1 MTRQS
6 NTDWFII
13 KFRCKFFN
21 LLLHFSSLA
30 SSKVLLKVNYPA
42 DRNFKISF
50 PRLMSTDLARQRL
63 IQLFQF
69 FKAVEDRRT
78 PIVSEIRSHSW
89 AMWLHALPQHEF
101 IRLDRP
107 SPDSG
112 EWLKVTKPN
121 LSPCPNPAEF
131 LKGWLDDGWE
141 NPSVERPTVL
151 KERIEKRGE
160 DYVRVAF
167 ETDKNRLTLFNEWN
181 AKRTLWRERELP
193 LRQVLAVWERMFSL
207 HNDLQRDGESWELV
221 LGDGIFSYSG
231 GSFPIFHPVMVRK
244 VEHTFDS
251 ATLQFTFADSDA
263 RPELY
268 TPLFANSLFAELPIK
283 SWQESLEEGDFHP
296 LDAETLD
303 HWLKGLVGNLE
314 NGSFTSSLPPE
325 NSEQPIMGRG
335 AVLFLRSRSAGKSQ
349 FIDHILRHLP
359 TATEFPSSLLRI
371 VGISPPTETTSD
383 EEINC
388 AYANE
393 QDDVILTKPANA
405 EQVAIVRRLSKRDGV
420 LVQGPPGTGKTHTI
434 ANLVG
439 SFLAEGKSVLVT
451 SHATKALRVLRSQV
465 ASPLQSLCVSILDS
479 NAQSRLEREMAIREL
494 ASRLSDNPD
503 QYRQRAEGLRQRRS
517 GLLQDIRATR
527 NELLT
532 SVQGEYTSIVLNG
545 EQIDP
550 AKAAREVATGVEIHD
565 WLIGPIDPQAPCP
578 ITDAEALQLILSSHR
593 ISDLDE
599 AELIGMLP
607 TLDSLPTSEQ
617 FQAWISELNG
627 LNESDL
633 EYRSELWSGHVGSER
648 SLESV
653 HQRLT
658 VSVQFLEQLSEAPWK
673 LGVLQAGMER
683 GQSEQIWK
691 LLCENIGAVRQKAE
705 ACSRILFELGPEL
718 PDDSPLDE
726 QLRILGEI
734 GDYLKSNATISW
746 LRLTVSGKWK
756 WHIERWRVSGR
767 SPKTMDDFIAL
778 RECVELAIARKS
790 LTERWGRLMGP
801 LGVTNLADVSSIQPE
816 DYANQY
822 VGQIQSLLAWH
833 DSVWTPIEGGLS
845 AEGLDWSSLLDE
857 APPANTIH
865 HLAERLRHTVE
876 RSLPD
881 VVSAELR
888 RRRRSLIQSQL
899 DLVHESLNTIQA
911 KREDPSIVIRSL
923 VEATRSRS
931 HLSYA
936 KAWAQLRDLDA
947 LKLIFDQRHGLLE
960 RLKPLA
966 PVWTGM
972 IASRQSGIAPD
983 RQPLEFQ
990 SAWRWLQLAQELDRR
1005 ATLSPQAIQE
1015 RIQCLT
1021 EDLRHMTTE
1030 LVEALAWAGLLRKVT
1045 NEQRQALLGWAQTM
1059 KRIGAGT
1066 GKMVPMLRRQALR
1079 DMEKARG
1086 AVPVW
1091 IMPFNEVTSSFHPI
1105 RDKFDIIIVDEASQ
1119 EDVLGIA
1126 PFYLANKVIVVGDDE
1141 QVTPLDVG
1149 SLQEPIHHLINQWLG
1164 DLPSPKLFDLKTS
1177 VYDRAQIAFGSVIRL
1192 KEHFRCVPEI
1202 IQFSNSLCY
1211 DFSIKPLRES
1221 ASSVIKPALVAH
1233 RVNGY
1238 AQNKTNQE
1246 EAQGIVS
1253 LIRACIEHPAYA
1265 EKTIGVISMV
1275 GDQQAD
1281 LIGNLL
1287 RAQIDPAIYEKR
1299 RILCGNPAQFQGD
1312 ERDVIFLSLV
1322 DSKDDG
1328 VGPLTM
1334 RQDGSDGMWK
1344 KRFNVAASRAR
1355 DQLWVV
1361 YSMDHLTQL
1370 KPGDIRR
1377 RLIEHAIN
1385 PSALMDE
1392 LKSGLR
1398 ETESPFEAEVLTLLA
1413 SKGYRVHPQWQ
1424 VGAYR
1429 IDLVV
1434 EGNGKRLAIE
1444 CDGERWHYD
1453 KVEEDLARQALLER
1467 LGWTFVRI
1475 RGSTFYRDRTPH
1487 RSVAMQPV
1495 FNKLNELG
1503 IQLNGNDGSQAVQSA
1518 NELLESIKR
1527 RAFEIK
1533 NNGHEAR
1540 SFATEDRL
1548 TVDIVDGSSPLRSAA
1563 GVSCTTSE
1571 PVKAE
1576 TMIGQNPAPVSKQ
1589 TEQLKLTAL
1598 PKTEVQSSGQKA
1610 PQFRK
1615 GMRIK
1620 HVTFGDGVV
1629 VAVRSFGDT
1638 VHELEIKFDHSP
1650 MVKVVKP
1657 TATNLLTV

>member
-1 MTRQS
+1 LSADLGQCQVYPLNS
-6 NTDWFII
+6 KGSFGKSLLEG
-13 KFRCKFFN
+13 KFPVHLNFRI
-21 LLLHFSSLA
+21 LLQH
-30 SSKVLLKVNYPA
+30 P
-42 DRNFKISF
+42 
-50 PRLMSTDLARQRL
+50 MSTDLARQRL

-78 PIVSEIRSHSW
+78 PIVSEIRNHSW
-89 AMWLHALPQHEF
+89 AMWLHSLPRHEL
-101 IRLDRP
+101 IHLERP

-121 LSPCPNPAEF
+121 LSPCPHPSEI

-141 NPSVERPTVL
+141 NPSIERPTVL

-160 DYVRVAF
+160 DYVRVVF
-167 ETDKNRLTLFNEWN
+167 EADKSRLTLFSEWN

-244 VEHTFDS
+244 VEHIFDS
-251 ATLQFTFADSDA
+251 ATLQFTFADSDS

-268 TPLFANSLFAELPIK
+268 TPLFANALFAELPIK

-296 LDAETLD
+296 LDAETFD
-303 HWLKGLVGNLE
+303 HWLKGLVGNLK

-325 NSEQPIMGRG
+325 TSDQPRMGRG
-335 AVLFLRSRSAGKSQ
+335 AVLFLRSRSAGRSQ
-349 FIDHILRHLP
+349 FIDQILQHLP

-371 VGISPPTETTSD
+371 VGISPPPETTA
-383 EEINC
+383 EEEVNG

-405 EQVAIVRRLSKRDGV
+405 EQVAILRRLSKRDGV

-479 NAQSRLEREMAIREL
+479 NAQSRVEREMAIREL

-517 GLLQDIRATR
+517 ALLQDIRAAR
-527 NELLT
+527 SELLT
-532 SVQGEYTSIVLNG
+532 SVHGEYVPIVLNG

-550 AKAAREVATGVEIHD
+550 AKAAREVATGAEVHE
-565 WLIGPIDPQAPCP
+565 WLIRPIDPQAPCP
-578 ITDAEALQLILSSHR
+578 ITDAEALQLIQSSNR
-593 ISDLDE
+593 ISDLHE
-599 AELIGMLP
+599 AELIDMLP

-617 FQAWISELNG
+617 FQVWIAELNG

-633 EYRSELWSGHVGSER
+633 GFRSELWSGSVGSER
-648 SLESV
+648 SLELV

-658 VSVQFLEQLSEAPWK
+658 DSVQFLKQLSEAPWK

-683 GQSEQIWK
+683 GQAEQIWK

-705 ACSRILFELGPEL
+705 ACSRTLFEFGPEF
-718 PDDSPLDE
+718 PEDSPLDE

-734 GDYLKSNATISW
+734 GEYLKSNTSISW

-767 SPKTMDDFIAL
+767 SPKTLDDFIAL
-778 RECVELAIARKS
+778 RECVELAIERKS
-790 LTERWGRLMGP
+790 LIERWGRLMGP
-801 LGVTNLADVSSIQPE
+801 LGVTSLVDVSSIQPE

-833 DSVWTPIEGGLS
+833 DSVWTPVAGDLS
-845 AEGLDWSSLLDE
+845 AEGLAWSRLLDE

-876 RSLPD
+876 RSLPA
-881 VVSAELR
+881 VVSVELR
-888 RRRRSLIQSQL
+888 RRRRALIQSQL
-899 DLVHESLNTIQA
+899 DHVNDSLNTIQA
-911 KREDPSIVIRSL
+911 KRANPSIVIRSL
-923 VEATRSRS
+923 IEATRSGS

-936 KAWAQLRDLDA
+936 KAWSQLRDLDA
-947 LKLIFDQRHGLLE
+947 LIQIFNQRRGLLE

-966 PVWTGM
+966 PVWTEM
-972 IASRQSGIAPD
+972 AASRQPGIAPD
-983 RQPLEFQ
+983 WQPLEFQ
-990 SAWRWLQLAQELDRR
+990 AAWRWLQLAQELDRR

-1015 RIQCLT
+1015 RIQRLT
-1021 EDLRHMTTE
+1021 KELRHTTTE

-1066 GKMVPMLRRQALR
+1066 GRMVPMLRRQAMR

-1105 RDKFDIIIVDEASQ
+1105 RDKFDVIIVDEASQ

-1221 ASSVIKPALVAH
+1221 ASSVLKPALVAH

-1238 AQNKTNQE
+1238 TQNKTNQE
-1246 EAQGIVS
+1246 EAQEIVV

-1275 GDQQAD
+1275 GDQQAV
-1281 LIGNLL
+1281 LIGSLL
-1287 RAQIDPAIYEKR
+1287 RAQIDPSIYEKR

-1328 VGPLTM
+1328 IGPLTM

-1344 KRFNVAASRAR
+1344 KRFNVAASRAK

-1385 PSALMDE
+1385 PSALMEE

-1398 ETESPFEAEVLTLLA
+1398 ETESPFEAEVLTLLT

-1434 EGNGKRLAIE
+1434 EGHGKRLAVE

-1467 LGWTFVRI
+1467 LGWIFVRI

-1487 RSVAMQPV
+1487 RSEAMQPV
-1495 FNKLNELG
+1495 FNKLSELG
-1503 IQLNGNDGSQAVQSA
+1503 IHPGGYDVSQAVESG

-1527 RAFEIK
+1527 RAFELKK
-1533 NNGHEAR
+1533 NVDKAH
-1540 SFATEDRL
+1540 SVATEEPS
-1548 TVDIVDGSSPLRSAA
+1548 TVVIAEATFPIPSAT
-1563 GVSCTTSE
+1563 GVTVSTHE
-1571 PVKAE
+1571 PAE
-1576 TMIGQNPAPVSKQ
+1576 TKKETSQNPSPIIKQPDQLQLNEITDPVIQPSAH
-1589 TEQLKLTAL
+1589 E
-1598 PKTEVQSSGQKA
+1598 A

-1620 HVTFGDGVV
+1620 HITFGEGVV
-1629 VAVRSFGDT
+1629 VSVRSFGDK
-1638 VHELEIKFDHSP
+1638 VHELEIKFDNSS

-1657 TATNLLTV
+1657 TATNLQTV

>member
-1 MTRQS
+1 
-6 NTDWFII
+6 
-13 KFRCKFFN
+13 
-21 LLLHFSSLA
+21 
-30 SSKVLLKVNYPA
+30 
-42 DRNFKISF
+42 
-50 PRLMSTDLARQRL
+50 MSTDLARQRL
-63 IQLFQF
+63 TQLFQF

-78 PIVSEIRSHSW
+78 PIIADVRNHGW
-89 AMWLHALPQHEF
+89 VMWLHALPQHEL
-101 IRLDRP
+101 IQLVRP
-107 SPDSG
+107 CPDSG
-112 EWLKVTKPN
+112 EWLTVTKPE
-121 LSPCPNPAEF
+121 LSPCPNPSEN
-131 LKGWLDDGWE
+131 LKGWLDDGWD
-141 NPSVERPTVL
+141 NPSIERPKVL

-160 DYVRVAF
+160 DYVRIAF
-167 ETDKNRLTLFNEWN
+167 EADKNRLSLFSEWN
-181 AKRTLWRERELP
+181 TKRNLWRERELP

-207 HNDLQRDGESWELV
+207 QNDLQRDGENWELV

-244 VEHTFDS
+244 VEQIFDS

-268 TPLFANSLFAELPIK
+268 TPLFANSIFSELPIK
-283 SWQESLEEGDFHP
+283 SWQESLEDGDFHP
-296 LDAETLD
+296 LDADTFD
-303 HWLKGLVGNLE
+303 HWLKGLIGHLKHGE
-314 NGSFTSSLPPE
+314 FTSSLPPE
-325 NSEQPIMGRG
+325 TSEQPRIGRG

-371 VGISPPTETTSD
+371 VGISPPPEPITEA
-383 EEINC
+383 EVNG

-405 EQVAIVRRLSKRDGV
+405 EQVAILRRLSKRDGV

-439 SFLAEGKSVLVT
+439 NFLAEGKSVLVT

-465 ASPLQSLCVSILDS
+465 ASPIQSLCVSILDS

-503 QYRQRAEGLRQRRS
+503 QYRQRAEELRQRRS
-517 GLLQDIRATR
+517 ALLQDIRAAR
-527 NELLT
+527 SELLT
-532 SVQGEYTSIVLNG
+532 SVQGEYTPIVLNG

-550 AKAAREVATGVEIHD
+550 AKAAREVAAGTEVHD
-565 WLIGPIDPQAPCP
+565 WLVGPIDPQAPCP
-578 ITDAEALQLILSSHR
+578 ITNAEALQLIESGYR
-593 ISDLDE
+593 ISVLHE
-599 AELIGMLP
+599 AELIDLLP

-617 FQAWISELNG
+617 FQVLIEELNG
-627 LNESDL
+627 LNETDL
-633 EYRSELWSGHVGSER
+633 GFRSELWSGSGGSER

-653 HQRLT
+653 YQRLT
-658 VSVQFLEQLSEAPWK
+658 ESVQFLGQLSEAPWK

-683 GQSEQIWK
+683 GQAEQIWK
-691 LLCENIGAVRQKAE
+691 LLCESIGVVRRKAE
-705 ACSRILFELGPEL
+705 VCSRTIFEFGPEL
-718 PDDSPLDE
+718 PEESPLDE
-726 QLRILGEI
+726 QLQILGEI
-734 GDYLKSNATISW
+734 CEYLKSNTSISW

-756 WHIERWRVSGR
+756 WHIERWRVSAR
-767 SPKTMDDFIAL
+767 TPKTSDDFIAL
-778 RECVELAIARKS
+778 RECVELAIERKS
-790 LTERWGRLMGP
+790 LIERWGRVMGP
-801 LGVTNLADVSSIQPE
+801 LGVTSLADVSSIQPE

-822 VGQIQSLLAWH
+822 VGQIQSLLTWH
-833 DSVWTPIEGGLS
+833 DNVWAPVAGDLS
-845 AEGLDWSSLLDE
+845 AEGLAWSRLLDE

-876 RSLPD
+876 RLLPD

-888 RRRRSLIQSQL
+888 RRRRALIQSQL
-899 DLVHESLNTIQA
+899 DLVNNSLATTQA
-911 KREDPSIVIRSL
+911 KRVTPSIVIRAL
-923 VEATRSRS
+923 IEATRSCS

-936 KAWAQLRDLDA
+936 KAWGQLRELDA
-947 LKLIFDQRHGLLE
+947 LKQIFNLRRSLLE

-966 PVWTGM
+966 PLWAEM
-972 IASRQSGIAPD
+972 IASRRPWNTPV
-983 RQPLEFQ
+983 RQPVEFQ
-990 SAWRWLQLAQELDRR
+990 AAWRWLQLAQELDRR

-1015 RIQCLT
+1015 RIQRLN
-1021 EDLRHMTTE
+1021 EDLRHITTE
-1030 LVEALAWAGLLRKVT
+1030 LVEALAWTGLLRKVT

-1066 GKMVPMLRRQALR
+1066 GKMVPMLRRQAMR

-1091 IMPFNEVTSSFHPI
+1091 IMPFSEVTRSFHPI
-1105 RDKFDIIIVDEASQ
+1105 RDKFDVIIVDEASQ

-1202 IQFSNSLCY
+1202 IQFSNALCY

-1221 ASSVIKPALVAH
+1221 ASSLLKPALVAH
-1233 RVNGY
+1233 RVNGHTH
-1238 AQNKTNQE
+1238 NKTNQE
-1246 EAQGIVS
+1246 EAQDIVA
-1253 LIRACIEHPAYA
+1253 LIRACIEHPEYT

-1287 RAQIDPAIYEKR
+1287 RAQIDPSVYKKR

-1328 VGPLTM
+1328 AGPLAM

-1361 YSMDHLTQL
+1361 YSVDHLTQL

-1385 PSALMDE
+1385 PSALME
-1392 LKSGLR
+1392 KLKTGLCK
-1398 ETESPFEAEVLTLLA
+1398 TQSPFEAEVLTLLV
-1413 SKGYRVHPQWQ
+1413 SKGYQVHPQWQ

-1429 IDLVV
+1429 IDMVV

-1475 RGSTFYRDRTPH
+1475 RGSIFYRDRTPN
-1487 RSVAMQPV
+1487 RSEAMQPV
-1495 FNKLNELG
+1495 FNRLAELG
-1503 IQLNGNDGSQAVQSA
+1503 IQPNGYQISETEQSDMA
-1518 NELLESIKR
+1518 LLESIKR
-1527 RAFEIK
+1527 RAFK
-1533 NNGHEAR
+1533 LRTSGHEAVHVR
-1540 SFATEDRL
+1540 TEKQSTEGIVTTSLSLAPTLGASDSTHDAVASNATASWKPVSANTRAEQFEL
-1548 TVDIVDGSSPLRSAA
+1548 TEIRQHEVLSAA
-1563 GVSCTTSE
+1563 PE
-1571 PVKAE
+1571 A
-1576 TMIGQNPAPVSKQ
+1576 
-1589 TEQLKLTAL
+1589 LK
-1598 PKTEVQSSGQKA
+1598 
-1610 PQFRK
+1610 FRK

-1620 HVTFGDGVV
+1620 HVTFGTGVV
-1629 VAVRSFGDT
+1629 IGVQAFGDT
-1638 VHELEIKFDHSP
+1638 VHELQIKFDNSS
-1650 MVKVVKP
+1650 VVKSIQP
-1657 TATNLLTV
+1657 TATNILPA